1 MAAPAIVLAQGL
13 VPNRPYYATN
23 PNQPLAPSPQNP
35 AQQQVLENYRTQL
48 LQTQREMLQQNPSG
62 LSRDQVEVGR
72 QLNTYYPSYNPA
84 TPAYTAPRRLA
95 TTRSGPTT
103 CRRAESPS
111 GRMAMMR
118 RPGGT
123 H

>member
-48 LQTQREMLQQNPSG
+48 LQTEREMLQQNPSG
-62 LSRDQVEVGR
+62 LSRGQIEVGR
-72 QLNTYYPSYNPA
+72 QLNTYYPSHPRESDQYCAAAASRQPGQTQLRAVGPNP
-84 TPAYTAPRRLA
+84 
-95 TTRSGPTT
+95 
-103 CRRAESPS
+103 
-111 GRMAMMR
+111 
-118 RPGGT
+118 
-123 H
+123 